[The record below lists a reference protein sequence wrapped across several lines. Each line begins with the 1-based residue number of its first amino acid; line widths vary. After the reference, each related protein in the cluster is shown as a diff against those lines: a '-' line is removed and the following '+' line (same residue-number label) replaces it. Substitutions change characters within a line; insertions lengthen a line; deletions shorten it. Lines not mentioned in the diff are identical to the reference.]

1 MYLGQNSLIPTC
13 RVDHIS
19 VIDKATLDCL
29 QVRGGSDPRFLDH
42 DPHVLVSVGM
52 PLGSEHVFLA
62 RIRFTN
68 MYVSVLENSGCI
80 AEYKVNGTGDEAVDV
95 ELAIGVDVEGASIV
109 SWREVKG
116 HLLQVDTT
124 MERSSFPRSILISLT
139 KLEPDVVCIKIASS
153 VGHLANIFPISEMQH
168 SDWTSLFYEG
178 ISLQAF
184 LDSMVRC
191 SDGQQSYHSSSVN
204 TSAAESNVWQRHLLH
219 SIVRK
224 LNLSRHLFILTTW
237 NINTAKL
244 IKQAMMKK
252 CPSYRDYEASDYG
265 VHEFDPQ
272 LDFSQFL
279 EEARQHAKEV
289 NFEASS
295 TYTEEIGKKKQLEGE
310 KKIKKSW
317 KNSLLSWWKVHKK
330 SKPSM
335 EPAASTN
342 ISNPRK
348 GHVSGPIYGSGRGDE
363 MKLRRPTSGPITNLF
378 NPINTGEDEIPYMC
392 LDQINNNSHHVKS
405 YGPVYLVT

>member
-1 MYLGQNSLIPTC
+1 MSDFHPESWNPMWSISSILTGLLSFMPNIQEIVPRVCGDIPEQ
-13 RVDHIS
+13 
-19 VIDKATLDCL
+19 
-29 QVRGGSDPRFLDH
+29 QV
-42 DPHVLVSVGM
+42 
-52 PLGSEHVFLA
+52 SEQQSTELPKE
-62 RIRFTN
+62 
-68 MYVSVLENSGCI
+68 ENSGP
-80 AEYKVNGTGDEAVDV
+80 K
-95 ELAIGVDVEGASIV
+95 
-109 SWREVKG
+109 
-116 HLLQVDTT
+116 
-124 MERSSFPRSILISLT
+124 ME
-139 KLEPDVVCIKIASS
+139 KL
-153 VGHLANIFPISEMQH
+153 G
-168 SDWTSLFYEG
+168 
-178 ISLQAF
+178 
-184 LDSMVRC
+184 
-191 SDGQQSYHSSSVN
+191 
-204 TSAAESNVWQRHLLH
+204 
-219 SIVRK
+219 
-224 LNLSRHLFILTTW
+224 NLGEDF
-237 NINTAKL
+237 K
-244 IKQAMMKK
+244 KAMMKK

-342 ISNPRK
+342 ISKPRK

-378 NPINTGEDEIPYMC
+378 NPINKGEDEIPYMC
-392 LDQINNNSHHVKS
+392 LDQINNNSHHIKS